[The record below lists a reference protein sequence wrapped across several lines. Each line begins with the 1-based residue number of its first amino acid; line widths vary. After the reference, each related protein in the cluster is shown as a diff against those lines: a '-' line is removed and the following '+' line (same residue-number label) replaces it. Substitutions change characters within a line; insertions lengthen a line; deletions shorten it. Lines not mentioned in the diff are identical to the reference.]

1 MIPCLTFASFFFFSS
16 TFYIVPVA
24 FYNPKKVS
32 YSNMHIESKNQNS
45 KRRIET

>member
-1 MIPCLTFASFFFFSS
+1 MIPCLTFTSFFSFSG
-16 TFYIVPVA
+16 TFYIVPVG

-32 YSNMHIESKNQNS
+32 YSNMHTENKNQNS